1 MQANVSVTP
10 AGMEPMEGRRVS
22 EFVVS
27 ALGRALRRGTA
38 PSLMLRPGALL
49 MGREAY
55 SYISVTLNM
64 RHKNDKKIS
73 NSLSPECFKS
83 KMHRN
88 RFLNA
93 PSSYYLVGCGRDNSP
108 SRRIRCLELGASVE
122 VGSNLRPPTQIPGYT
137 PVEKTGVVIDY

>member
-64 RHKNDKKIS
+64 RHKNDKNIKFLITRIFQVQ
-73 NSLSPECFKS
+73 NAS
-83 KMHRN
+83 KPVFERPQ
-88 RFLNA
+88 LI
-93 PSSYYLVGCGRDNSP
+93 LP
-108 SRRIRCLELGASVE
+108 SRLRKGQFPLATNSVSRTRRLG
-122 VGSNLRPPTQIPGYT
+122 
-137 PVEKTGVVIDY
+137 